1 MLLLLLAL
9 CTTHAS
15 SWFASKKEKQPR
27 TKPNVLVLL
36 ADDHSAEALGYR
48 GKARLSPLVKQLN
61 VTPHLDQLAKEG
73 ITTENAYTI
82 NALCTPARA
91 SILTGLYPSKH
102 GATHLKPVSKGNA
115 SGIHDYVET
124 YPEILRRN
132 GYATAL
138 YGKYH
143 LMSQPRGF
151 DRYEVL
157 LHQGSYEDP
166 LLLNHTLSGRKW
178 KARMKL
184 WTRKRSD
191 SGGSRAA
198 GHSSD
203 IISAKAADA
212 VATLPRPWLIEAHF
226 KEPHE
231 PFHYPPRYEGLTGA
245 PAFDASR
252 GVWTL
257 RGFDVAEPPTLMQ
270 RPTRCRGID
279 VFANRSLANSTRR
292 RTYAQLVADYLRT
305 LKALDDGVGRVL
317 RRVDDENTLVLYTS
331 DHGYFLGEHGCYDK
345 RLMLDEAIRV
355 PFVVREPRVTTL
367 QRVSRYSPRA
377 ARNAGAIPGCAE
389 VAARDVSSPL
399 RRRRAHY
406 LRLRRA
412 ARETRL
418 RRRVIEARARGQEGD
433 DGDDFILPLLRRG
446 HESKGDTTGAAVA
459 RRHSHGPVEAYSF

>member
-1 MLLLLLAL
+1 MLPRAALLLL
-9 CTTHAS
+9 CTTKAS
-15 SWFASKKEKQPR
+15 SWFTTKKQQPKQR

-48 GKARLSPLVKQLN
+48 GKARLSPLIQKLN
-61 VTPHLDQLAKEG
+61 VTPHLDQLASEG
-73 ITTENAYTI
+73 VITEHAYTI

-91 SILTGLYPSKH
+91 SILTGLYPNKH
-102 GATHLKPVSKGNA
+102 GATYLKPVSKGNA
-115 SGIHDYVET
+115 SGIHDYIET
-124 YPEILRRN
+124 YPEVLQRN

-143 LMSQPRGF
+143 LMSRPKGF

-166 LLLNHTLSGRKW
+166 LLLNHTLSSKRW

-191 SGGSRAA
+191 SGGARAA
-198 GHSSD
+198 GHTSD
-203 IISAKAADA
+203 IISAKAAEA
-212 VATLPRPWLIEAHF
+212 VATLQKPWLIEAHF

-245 PAFDASR
+245 PVFDASR

-279 VFANRSLANSTRR
+279 VFANRSVANATRR

-331 DHGYFLGEHGCYDK
+331 DHGYFLGEH
-345 RLMLDEAIRV
+345 
-355 PFVVREPRVTTL
+355 
-367 QRVSRYSPRA
+367 QRTNQKSPSA
-377 ARNAGAIPGCAE
+377 VDA
-389 VAARDVSSPL
+389 S
-399 RRRRAHY
+399 
-406 LRLRRA
+406 
-412 ARETRL
+412 TRL
-418 RRRVIEARARGQEGD
+418 TA
-433 DGDDFILPLLRRG
+433 
-446 HESKGDTTGAAVA
+446 
-459 RRHSHGPVEAYSF
+459 

>member
-1 MLLLLLAL
+1 MMLLLLL
-9 CTTHAS
+9 CSTTHAS

-48 GKARLSPLVKQLN
+48 GKARLSPLIKQLN

-73 ITTENAYTI
+73 ITTEHAYTI
-82 NALCTPARA
+82 NALCTPSRA
-91 SILTGLYPSKH
+91 SLLTGFYPNKH

-115 SGIHDYVET
+115 SGIHDYIET
-124 YPEILRRN
+124 YPEVLQRH

-143 LMSQPRGF
+143 LMSRPKGF
-151 DRYEVL
+151 DTYEVL

-166 LLLNHTLSGRKW
+166 LLLNHTLSGKRW

-191 SGGSRAA
+191 SGGARAA
-198 GHSSD
+198 GHASD

-212 VATLPRPWLIEAHF
+212 VASLPKPWLIEAHF

-305 LKALDDGVGRVL
+305 LKALDDGVGRIL
-317 RRVDDENTLVLYTS
+317 RRVDDDTLVLYTS

-355 PFVVREPRVTTL
+355 PWIIRYPAALKPRRASFLARSVDVAPTILDFAGLLSKRAFDGVSLVKALVDRKATTGTTL
-367 QRVSRYSPRA
+367 YYRYYDEA
-377 ARNAGAIPGCAE
+377 MKARTTPPAP
-389 VAARDVSSPL
+389 
-399 RRRRAHY
+399 
-406 LRLRRA
+406 
-412 ARETRL
+412 
-418 RRRVIEARARGQEGD
+418 Q
-433 DGDDFILPLLRRG
+433 LLRRCG
-446 HESKGDTTGAAVA
+446 YVTLV
-459 RRHSHGPVEAYSF
+459 RLP

>member
-1 MLLLLLAL
+1 MLLLVLLV

-15 SWFASKKEKQPR
+15 SWFTTKKQQPKQR
-27 TKPNVLVLL
+27 TKPNILVLL

-48 GKARLSPLVKQLN
+48 AQARLGPLIKQLN

-73 ITTENAYTI
+73 ITTDNAYTI

-91 SILTGLYPSKH
+91 SILTGLYPNKH

-115 SGIHDYVET
+115 SGVHDYIET
-124 YPEILRRN
+124 YPEVLQRH

-143 LMSQPRGF
+143 LMSRPKGF

-166 LLLNHTLSGRKW
+166 LLLNHTLSSKRW

-191 SGGSRAA
+191 SGGSRAE
-198 GHSSD
+198 GHTSD
-203 IISAKAADA
+203 IISAKAAEA
-212 VATLPRPWLIEAHF
+212 VASLSKPWLVEAHF

-231 PFHYPPRYEGLTGA
+231 PFHYPPRYEALTGA
-245 PAFDASR
+245 PVFDASR

-270 RPTRCRGID
+270 HPTRCRGID
-279 VFANRSLANSTRR
+279 VFANRSLANATRR

-331 DHGYFLGEHGCYDK
+331 DHGYFLGEQ
-345 RLMLDEAIRV
+345 
-355 PFVVREPRVTTL
+355 
-367 QRVSRYSPRA
+367 QRT
-377 ARNAGAIPGCAE
+377 I
-389 VAARDVSSPL
+389 
-399 RRRRAHY
+399 
-406 LRLRRA
+406 
-412 ARETRL
+412 
-418 RRRVIEARARGQEGD
+418 
-433 DGDDFILPLLRRG
+433 
-446 HESKGDTTGAAVA
+446 K
-459 RRHSHGPVEAYSF
+459 